1 MSITSTNYTSLHYD
15 EETVPGTTNA
25 TPDFQTLP
33 TTGGS
38 PMGNISTVVSEVI
51 RRDRQIDD
59 LVTVDSEVGGTVNYE
74 LSFEPYTPM
83 IEALAQ
89 NTALT
94 YDDVPTD
101 LAASDVDNSF
111 NSPLSDFVTDGLVAG
126 MHILVGGMSTA
137 ANNGVFLIESVAT
150 TKLVI
155 DAQHTLVT
163 ETADADARIT
173 ANSFRNGVATP
184 KSFTFLKMIE
194 GLAST
199 VYMYYR
205 GCQISSM
212 SFNFET
218 GSILNGGFNIVGFT
232 EEVTETPI
240 AGQTITD
247 VPAYSLMNS
256 VSAVS
261 LFNVAGLPA
270 STEFQSMN
278 LNIDNN
284 INRAKAIGTL
294 GAIGL
299 ASFTLNATADV
310 SVYFEDKTAYD
321 AFIANSEFSVDVI
334 LQDGDGNYI
343 CIYLP
348 KCKFE
353 TLESPIPGRDNFF
366 MLNGT
371 MRALRDATTNMTW
384 QIDAL
389 AAQV

>member
-1 MSITSTNYTSLHYD
+1 MSITSTNYTSISYD

-25 TPDFQTLP
+25 TPNFQTLP

-38 PMGNISTVVSEVI
+38 PMGNISTIVSEVI
-51 RRDRQIDD
+51 RRDRQIDE
-59 LVTVDSEVGGTVNYE
+59 LVTVDSEVGGTLNYE
-74 LSFEPYTPM
+74 LSFAPYSPM

-89 NTALT
+89 NTAIS
-94 YDDVPTD
+94 YDDTPTD

-111 NSPLSDFVTDGLVAG
+111 NSPLSDFVAGGLVAG
-126 MHILVGGMSTA
+126 MHILVGSMSTA
-137 ANNGVFLIESVAT
+137 ANNGVFLIDSVTT

-155 DAQHTLVT
+155 NAQHTLVT
-163 ETADADARIT
+163 ESADADGRIT
-173 ANSFRNGVATP
+173 ATSYRNGVAVP
-184 KSFTFLKMIE
+184 KSFTFMKMIE
-194 GLAST
+194 GLTST
-199 VYMYYR
+199 VFMYYR
-205 GCQISSM
+205 GCQVSSM

-232 EEVTETPI
+232 EDVTETAI
-240 AGQTITD
+240 AGQTIDD
-247 VPAYSLMNS
+247 VQPYTLMNS

-270 STEFQSMN
+270 NTEFQTMN

-299 ASFTLNATADV
+299 ASFTLNVTADI
-310 SVYFEDKTAYD
+310 SIYFQDKTAYD

-371 MRALRDATTNMTW
+371 MRALRDEATNMTF

-389 AAQV
+389 AVQV